1 MDRVITKWRDER
13 EYDRIIAQINERI
26 LHGFVKHKERSNDVY
41 EEIMEGLAIGILA
54 SHTIGDAFSVYSL
67 AIQLAHVY
75 HLFSDRNSLRS
86 MFEVI
91 YE

>member
-1 MDRVITKWRDER
+1 MDLVITKWRDER

-26 LHGFVKHKERSNDVY
+26 LHGFVKHEGTSNKVY
-41 EEIMEGLAIGILA
+41 EDIMEGLSVAIVIF
-54 SHTIGDAFSVYSL
+54 HNKGDNNSVKTL

-75 HLFSDRNSLRS
+75 HLFNDRNSIIPT
-86 MFEVI
+86 FEVI